1 MNEKFNPNKFKGCR
15 KKFAIP
21 GNANIRRIYIWDV
34 KKQRYIDPPRGNKY
48 EVRKSVKSS
57 QKREEKTFETLF
69 EARDWLNGTIT
80 NFALEIKVGGYSI
93 GDLLN
98 DWQRLGWGH
107 LSKSTKIFYDRMFAM
122 FEPLLSLQVEALHP
136 KHIDE
141 WIHLLKSPAWSSK
154 FSSRRETFEKE
165 YGLLKAVITWYIDRT
180 DETKLRSPFKKR
192 HIQMLRMR
200 PAKQKT
206 RKAMYDE
213 ELALWLKEVKKES
226 YLFYVMAVVQVHQV
240 LRVSE
245 VCAMKW
251 SNLNLVHRE
260 YTVAEHVIWPRVNGA
275 SAEILP
281 GTKTNKSGEVFKSF
295 LQRESVEALTALA
308 EIEKNGDLI
317 FNKNGSVLTY
327 RQVQHAY
334 DQAFK
339 RLELPF
345 RGTHVC
351 RHSGA
356 TSFLDKTG
364 DVLALQQMGAWRT
377 QQMAMHYGQISSS
390 RAKEATLKAERKADH
405 LKLVS
410 SENVS

>member
-1 MNEKFNPNKFKGCR
+1 MSEKFSPNKFLGYR
-15 KKFAIP
+15 KAFPIS
-21 GNANIRRIYIWDV
+21 GNPNIRRIYIWD
-34 KKQRYIDPPRGNKY
+34 KQKQRYIDPPRGNKF
-48 EVRKSVKSS
+48 EARRSARTAES
-57 QKREEKTFETLF
+57 RESRTFDSLA

-80 NFALEIKVGGYSI
+80 TKELKIKTDGYDVA
-93 GDLLN
+93 DLLS

-107 LSKSTKIFYDRMFAM
+107 LSKSTKIFYFRMFAM
-122 FEPLLSLQVEALHP
+122 FDPILSLQVEELHP

-141 WIHLLKSPAWSSK
+141 WIHILKSAAWSSR

-165 YGLLKAVITWYIDRT
+165 YGLLKLVINWYLDRT

-192 HIQMLRMR
+192 HIQMLRLR
-200 PAKQKT
+200 PPKQKT
-206 RKAMYDE
+206 RKAMYDD
-213 ELALWLKEVKKES
+213 ELAAWLLEIKKES
-226 YLFYVMAVVQVHQV
+226 FLFYVMATVQVHQV

-245 VCAMKW
+245 VSAMKW
-251 SNLNLVHRE
+251 SNLNLNHRE
-260 YTVAEHVIWPRVNGA
+260 YSVAEHVIWPRVNGA
-275 SAEILP
+275 PPEILS

-295 LQRESVEALTALA
+295 LQRESVEALSDLLALGM
-308 EIEKNGDLI
+308 KSDLI
-317 FNKNGSVLTY
+317 FTNDGSLLTY
-327 RQVQHAY
+327 RKVQHAY

-339 RLELPF
+339 KLGLPF

-405 LKLVS
+405 LKLVR
-410 SENVS
+410 SEKVL